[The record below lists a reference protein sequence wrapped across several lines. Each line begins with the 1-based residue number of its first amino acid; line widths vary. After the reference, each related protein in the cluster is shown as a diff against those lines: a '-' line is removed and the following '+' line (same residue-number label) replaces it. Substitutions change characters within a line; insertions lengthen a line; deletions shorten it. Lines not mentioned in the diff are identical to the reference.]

1 MGLKELFSKA
11 KDKVNQTIEKSNIE
25 YKKNRHTQNI
35 VIYSKPVF
43 GGFVTKKAFL
53 EEEQKL
59 LFPIEDFDKDTI
71 QEKTI
76 IGVEDDLEY
85 YVITEVGEDVI
96 IKTVEEDGKTYSFD
110 CYEVK
115 YNILNDAFT
124 EDVDGLPFYELT
136 VEQEKLLNEIKIK
149 IEANNLALKSKKE
162 FCLHLWELF
171 VECIEYQKKDHYI
184 VIAFSR
190 IATEYVEDY
199 STYLIQLFA

>member
-76 IGVEDDLEY
+76 IGFKHSN
-85 YVITEVGEDVI
+85 GH
-96 IKTVEEDGKTYSFD
+96 
-110 CYEVK
+110 
-115 YNILNDAFT
+115 
-124 EDVDGLPFYELT
+124 
-136 VEQEKLLNEIKIK
+136 
-149 IEANNLALKSKKE
+149 NNLKA
-162 FCLHLWELF
+162 
-171 VECIEYQKKDHYI
+171 
-184 VIAFSR
+184 R
-190 IATEYVEDY
+190 IKVA
-199 STYLIQLFA
+199 